1 MVNYKKK
8 KVKLITILVVT
19 FLRLVTT
26 EPLENLFKALNPQL
40 AETYL
45 MMLTASVSIY
55 YNNYWPLWNHIV
67 LPLHYIRN
75 FRCFLAICW
84 YANNEGLEDW
94 YPPLSA
100 RSSKKVGYHT
110 QFLANGH
117 GFWTKAYRQIWWWW
131 WTICPKTLAS
141 CPNFYKTVEKKQGSY
156 DALT

>member
-55 YNNYWPLWNHIV
+55 YNNY
-67 LPLHYIRN
+67 
-75 FRCFLAICW
+75 
-84 YANNEGLEDW
+84 
-94 YPPLSA
+94 
-100 RSSKKVGYHT
+100 
-110 QFLANGH
+110 
-117 GFWTKAYRQIWWWW
+117 
-131 WTICPKTLAS
+131 
-141 CPNFYKTVEKKQGSY
+141 
-156 DALT
+156 